1 MASSKKDNDSVQIS
15 AIHDKVSE
23 NYTKLS
29 DEFVKS
35 RQQHL
40 QAISGLQQEYLES
53 IRVAVKTT
61 ISVQKEYFSNPNSRY
76 LIPNTATTHM
86 ENIINQSNEYTTNMI
101 SCINIQNQFMMKAI
115 EALKEYVRNYS
126 SAIVRMAEYYSNMI
140 KASNSSFS
148 KM

>member
-1 MASSKKDNDSVQIS
+1 
-15 AIHDKVSE
+15 
-23 NYTKLS
+23 
-29 DEFVKS
+29 
-35 RQQHL
+35 
-40 QAISGLQQEYLES
+40 
-53 IRVAVKTT
+53 
-61 ISVQKEYFSNPNSRY
+61 
-76 LIPNTATTHM
+76 M

>member
-1 MASSKKDNDSVQIS
+1 MASSKKDNDSVQIG

-29 DEFVKS
+29 DVFAKS

-53 IRVAVKTT
+53 IKVAVKTT

-76 LIPNTATTHM
+76 PIPNTATTHM
-86 ENIINQSNEYTTNMI
+86 ENMINQSNEYTTNMI
-101 SCINIQNQFMMKAI
+101 NWINVQNQFMMKAI
-115 EALKEYVRNYS
+115 EALKEYVKNYS
-126 SAIVRMAEYYSNMI
+126 SAIVTMAEYYSNMI